1 VINYASNDLD
11 AFAGAAEAVA
21 PLADRYSLR
30 MAVNHLAARDIRHRT
45 DLGDP
50 YLQYSANFPD
60 LFHLVVPAPLAPHV
74 DQRMVEENRRL
85 AQGKLEVLGRLGIG
99 AAFIGREP
107 VYLPEA
113 LYQEHPHWRGPRID
127 HPRRSRNPIF
137 APCFHQPEVQALY
150 RAAFEALGQELPGLD
165 TFYWWTNDSGSGFCW
180 YDGLY
185 PGPNGP
191 SACREQGPVPAMAAF
206 HAAALDGIRA
216 AGVADPMSIMTQTQ
230 TWDDTRLPPGTYHYP
245 SDGSPH
251 KVASIRADVSLTYPV
266 RHLWDAV
273 GRLEQL
279 GPLSAPE
286 PAAIIWWLSD
296 VYHRTTADHASIRAQ
311 VRLWDLAAE
320 NRAAALRPLGR
331 LSLLRDLAVA
341 EFGEQAA
348 DDVLDGWLSL
358 HDAFA
363 RQVDS
368 PLPRPF
374 REKYLPTYGA
384 VSQRW
389 LTRPL
394 VAFPG
399 ELKDA
404 EEEYYLPHIFAL
416 GDEMRRSRLLD
427 LNGYP
432 VVLPGEPYDLL
443 SPLFDQIVSAFTA
456 AGHCFERAS
465 QAAAGQ
471 SAADLA
477 EMARAAR
484 LLGSVWR
491 SCRNWVEFAVLRSN
505 GVECTYEEMAGADT
519 VTRAAAEAYRQRL
532 HGVMRDE
539 LDNAVIFQALLGAD
553 TAGVVAR
560 GVAADD
566 EDAFTLAPDLHAQLT
581 RRRDVMVEHWQDVAR
596 LLPLKDR
603 GCGR

>member
-1 VINYASNDLD
+1 VINYASNSLD
-11 AFAGAAEAVA
+11 AFAEVAEAMA
-21 PLADRYSLR
+21 PLADRYALR
-30 MAVNHLAARDIRHRT
+30 MVVNHLAARDDRHRT

-60 LFHLVVPAPLAPHV
+60 LFHLVGPAPLAPHV
-74 DQRMVEENRRL
+74 DHATVEANLRL
-85 AQGKLEVLGRLGIG
+85 AQGKLAVLRQFGIG
-99 AAFIGREP
+99 GAFLGREP
-107 VYLPEA
+107 VYLPER
-113 LYQEHPHWRGPRID
+113 LYQEHPLWRGPRVD

-150 RAAFEALGQELPGLD
+150 REAFAELGRALPGLD

-206 HAAALDGIRA
+206 HAAALDGVRA
-216 AGVADPMSIMTQTQ
+216 TGAASPMSIMTQTQ
-230 TWDDTRLPPGTYHYP
+230 TWDDAQLPPGTYHYP
-245 SDGSPH
+245 ADGSPD

-273 GRLEQL
+273 GRVDQL
-279 GPLSAPE
+279 GTLHAPE
-286 PAAIIWWLSD
+286 PAAVVWWLSD
-296 VYHRTTADHASIRAQ
+296 VYHRTTTDRASVKAQ
-311 VRLWDLAAE
+311 VRLWDLAVR
-320 NRAAALRPLGR
+320 NPAAALRPLGR
-331 LSLLRDLAVA
+331 LSLLRDVAAA

-363 RQVDS
+363 RQLNS

-394 VAFPG
+394 VAFPD

-416 GDEMRRSRLLD
+416 GDDMRRNRLLD

-432 VVLPGEPYDLL
+432 VVLPGEPCDLL
-443 SPLFDQIVSAFTA
+443 SPLFNQIISALGA
-456 AGHCFERAS
+456 AGRSFERAS
-465 QAAAGQ
+465 LASEGHA
-471 SAADLA
+471 AADLA
-477 EMARAAR
+477 EMARAAL

-491 SCRNWVEFAVLRSN
+491 SCRNWIEFAVLRSN
-505 GVECTYEEMAGADT
+505 GAECTYEEMAAADI

-539 LDNAVIFQALLGAD
+539 LDNAGILQALLGTD
-553 TAGVVAR
+553 SAGVVAR
-560 GVAADD
+560 GVTVDD

-596 LLPLKDR
+596 LLPLTAIS
-603 GCGR
+603 GQ